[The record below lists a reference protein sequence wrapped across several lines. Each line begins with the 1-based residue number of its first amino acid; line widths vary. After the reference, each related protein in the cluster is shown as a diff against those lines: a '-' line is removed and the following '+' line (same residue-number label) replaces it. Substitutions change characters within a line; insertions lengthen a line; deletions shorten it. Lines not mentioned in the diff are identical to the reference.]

1 MSPRTAIEPPYDR
14 LAGAVLAACEA
25 VFGARLVSLVV
36 FGSVARGTAQG
47 GSDLDLLVVIE
58 GLPSGA
64 SARHETFDEV
74 RRSVQP
80 ELDLLAVKGRAVR
93 LSAILKTP
101 QEAARRVPLYLDL
114 TEDAI
119 LLADREG
126 FFAGVLEG
134 FRARLH
140 ELGSHRVWVGES
152 WYWDLKPD
160 YRPGE
165 VVEL

>member
-1 MSPRTAIEPPYDR
+1 MSPRKVLEPPYDR
-14 LAGAVLAACEA
+14 LARAVLAACETL
-25 VFGARLVSLVV
+25 FGARLVSLVV
-36 FGSVARGTAQG
+36 FGSVARGTARG
-47 GSDLDLLVVIE
+47 DSDLDLLAVIE
-58 GLPSGA
+58 GLPTGA
-64 SARHETFDEV
+64 SARQEAFGEV
-74 RRSVQP
+74 RRRVQP
-80 ELDLLAVKGRAVR
+80 ELDILAANGRAVR

-101 QEAARRVPLYLDL
+101 EEAARRVPLYLDL

-134 FRARLH
+134 FSARLH
-140 ELGSHRVWVGES
+140 ELGSRRIWVGES
-152 WYWDLKPD
+152 WYWDLKPN

>member
-1 MSPRTAIEPPYDR
+1 MSSSSGVGPPYDR
-14 LAGAVLAACEA
+14 LASAVLAACEA
-25 VFGARLVSLVV
+25 VFGARLISLVV
-36 FGSVARGTAQG
+36 FGSVARGTARG
-47 GSDLDLLVVIE
+47 DSDLDLLVVVE

-64 SARHETFDEV
+64 SARQEEFDEV
-74 RRSVQP
+74 RRRVRP
-80 ELDLLAVKGRAVR
+80 ELDLLIVEGRAVR

-101 QEAARRVPLYLDL
+101 EEAARRVPLYLDL

-119 LLADREG
+119 LLIDRGG
-126 FFAGVLEG
+126 FFAGVLDG
-134 FRARLH
+134 FRARLR
-140 ELGSHRVWVGES
+140 ELGSQRVWVGES